1 MLKRADCFEIDQ
13 MNRKKYTSGHFAH
26 RFYFSSPRRGFEKD
40 NTTRKILYVLYVKPS
55 NKVNVLDTPTGLTA
69 LKMFS
74 VHQPLLDGV
83 VDYLPEPF
91 EVTNFALDAEK

>member
-69 LKMFS
+69 LKMFFYPS
-74 VHQPLLDGV
+74 ASP
-83 VDYLPEPF
+83 
-91 EVTNFALDAEK
+91 